1 MRDQTGSLAGA
12 ICSPD
17 GYRERLQQRGLA
29 ALQQCSD
36 RRPLCEKANLENA
49 NQAFMAAWVP
59 LPMPAGATGLPKSFS
74 ANPGCDW
81 LQTTD
86 NKRSPC
92 ESCFRSQHACTEAKV
107 AQARSL
113 QEVTDATG
121 AAKAAQAAAEAAK
134 AAMETMRAELRSS
147 ETRAASAEACCAA
160 LMARLEV
167 AETARSHLV
176 WGPGTEQSE
185 QPNEEGTEGSTRRF
199 VRAKKDIASIGGG
212 YLEASK
218 DDELVVLHYKDEWYW
233 GFHLLNPKSDGWF
246 LQSNVQVHSPTSKE
260 K

>member
-1 MRDQTGSLAGA
+1 MRDQTGSLVGA
-12 ICSPD
+12 VSSPD

-59 LPMPAGATGLPKSFS
+59 LPVPAGAAGLSKSFS
-74 ANPGCDW
+74 AHPGGDW
-81 LQTTD
+81 VQLAD

-92 ESCFRSQHACTEAKV
+92 EACFRSQHACAEAKV

-113 QEVTDATG
+113 QEVSDATG

-147 ETRAASAEACCAA
+147 QTRAASAEACCAA
-160 LMARLEV
+160 LTTRLEA
-167 AETARSHLV
+167 AESARSHLV
-176 WGPGTEQSE
+176 WGSGTEQSE
-185 QPNEEGTEGSTRRF
+185 KPKEEGMEGSTRRF
-199 VRAKKDIASIGGG
+199 VRATKDIASLGGG
-212 YLEASK
+212 YLQASK
-218 DDELVVLHYKDEWYW
+218 NDELVALHHKDEWYW

-246 LQSNVQVHSPTSKE
+246 LQSLVQVHSPTPKD
-260 K
+260 

>member
-12 ICSPD
+12 ASSPD
-17 GYRERLQQRGLA
+17 GYRERLQQRGMA

-36 RRPLCEKANLENA
+36 RRPLCEKGNLENA

-59 LPMPAGATGLPKSFS
+59 MPAGAAGLPKSFS
-74 ANPGCDW
+74 AHPGGDW
-81 LQTTD
+81 LQMTD
-86 NKRSPC
+86 NKRNPC

-113 QEVTDATG
+113 QEVSDATG
-121 AAKAAQAAAEAAK
+121 AAKAAQAAAEAAR
-134 AAMETMRAELRSS
+134 AAMETMRADLRSS

-160 LMARLEV
+160 LMARLEA
-167 AETARSHLV
+167 AETGRRHMV
-176 WGPGTEQSE
+176 WGSGTEQSG
-185 QPNEEGTEGSTRRF
+185 QPNEEGMEGSTRRL
-199 VRAKKDIASIGGG
+199 VRAKNGIASIGGG

-246 LQSNVQVHSPTSKE
+246 LQSLVQVHSPTSNDK
-260 K
+260 